1 MRIHLL
7 LLQSWQVESKEI
19 EDIVMSIKINDQ
31 IIPDWAIE
39 RQAEALFENVA
50 KGMPG
55 KPREIIMISALDL
68 AKERLIDQALMAQE
82 SRRRKY
88 KVDSV
93 ELQKKIKLWMKQ
105 NGGKKAFEKIKNP
118 MIQNHDDLKR
128 ELSDQMRFNQ
138 LLEEESQ
145 CDPVS
150 ETDALKYYE
159 DRPELFRSEEQLSA
173 SHLLRMAKSEEE
185 FEKALEDVKALRER
199 LQKGEDFTELV
210 RAESDDK
217 GNDGNLGT
225 FGKGRMVPEFE
236 EAAYGLEVGELS
248 EPVRTQFGW
257 HLILLHEKI
266 PAKITAFDDI
276 KEKVIEYLT
285 ERKKDKVFEDFLDGM
300 KAQATIEEVSGI

>member
-1 MRIHLL
+1 
-7 LLQSWQVESKEI
+7 
-19 EDIVMSIKINDQ
+19 MSIKINDQ

-118 MIQNHDDLKR
+118 MIKNHDDLKR

-145 CDPVS
+145 CDPAS
-150 ETDALKYYE
+150 EVDALKYYE
-159 DRPELFRSEEQLSA
+159 DRPELFRTEEMLAA
-173 SHLLRMAKSEEE
+173 SHVLKMAKTDVE
-185 FEKALEDVKALRER
+185 FEKALEDVKVLRER
-199 LQKGEDFTELV
+199 LLTGEDFTELV

-236 EAAYGLEVGELS
+236 KAAYALEAGELS

-257 HLILLHEKI
+257 HLIQLHEKI
-266 PAKITAFDDI
+266 PSKVTAFEEI

-285 ERKKDKVFEDFLDGM
+285 ERKKDKVFEEFLDGL

>member
-1 MRIHLL
+1 
-7 LLQSWQVESKEI
+7 
-19 EDIVMSIKINDQ
+19 MSIKINDQ

-68 AKERLIDQALMAQE
+68 AKERLIDQTLMAQE
-82 SRRRKY
+82 SRKRKY

-118 MIQNHDDLKR
+118 MIRNHDDLKR

-145 CDPVS
+145 CEPVPES
-150 ETDALKYYE
+150 DALKYYE
-159 DRPELFRSEEQLSA
+159 DRPELFRTEEMLSA
-173 SHLLRMAKSEEE
+173 SHLLKMAKTEEE
-185 FEKALEDVKALRER
+185 FEKALDEVKILRER
-199 LQKGEDFTELV
+199 LQNGGDFTELV

-236 EAAYGLEVGELS
+236 KAAYSLEVGELS

-257 HLILLHEKI
+257 HLIQLHERI
-266 PAKITAFDDI
+266 PAKVTSFEEI
-276 KEKVIEYLT
+276 KEKVVEYLT
-285 ERKKDKVFEDFLDGM
+285 ERKKDRVFEDFLDGL
-300 KAQATIEEVSGI
+300 KAQATIEEVQDSD

>member
-1 MRIHLL
+1 MADSIRAD
-7 LLQSWQVESKEI
+7 SDRW
-19 EDIVMSIKINDQ
+19 MSIKINDQ
-31 IIPDWAIE
+31 VIPDWAIE
-39 RQAEALFENVA
+39 RQAEALFDNVS

-88 KVDSV
+88 KIDSV

-105 NGGKKAFEKIKNP
+105 NGGKKAFSKINNP
-118 MIQNHDDLKR
+118 MIRNHDDLKR
-128 ELSDQMRFNQ
+128 ELSDQMRFTQ

-145 CDPVS
+145 CEIVS
-150 ETDALKYYE
+150 QVDAQKYYE
-159 DRPELFRSEEQLSA
+159 DRPELFRTDEMLSA
-173 SHLLRMAKSEEE
+173 SHLLKMAKSDEE
-185 FEKALEDVKALRER
+185 FEKALAEVKALRER

-236 EAAYGLEVGELS
+236 KVAYELEEGELS

-257 HLILLHEKI
+257 HLIQLHEKI
-266 PAKITAFDDI
+266 PPKVTPFEEI
-276 KEKVIEYLT
+276 KDKVIEYLT
-285 ERKKDKVFEDFLDGM
+285 ERRKDKVFEQFLDGL

>member
-1 MRIHLL
+1 
-7 LLQSWQVESKEI
+7 
-19 EDIVMSIKINDQ
+19 MSIKINDQ
-31 IIPDWAIE
+31 VIPDWAIE
-39 RQAEALFENVA
+39 RQAEALYENVA
-50 KGMPG
+50 QGMPG

-93 ELQKKIKLWMKQ
+93 DLQKRIKQWMKQ
-105 NGGKKAFEKIKNP
+105 NGGKKAFAKINNP
-118 MIQNHDDLKR
+118 MIQNHEDLKR

-150 ETDALKYYE
+150 EADALKYYQE
-159 DRPELFRSEEQLSA
+159 RPELFRTEELLSA
-173 SHLLRMAKSEEE
+173 SHLLKMAKSENE
-185 FEKALEDVKALRER
+185 FSEALGEIKKLRDR
-199 LQKGEDFTELV
+199 LINGEDFTELV

-217 GNDGNLGT
+217 ANDGNLGT

-236 EAAYGLEVGELS
+236 KAAYELKVGELS

-257 HLILLHEKI
+257 HLIQLHERI
-266 PAKITAFDDI
+266 PAKVTAFEEI
-276 KEKVIEYLT
+276 KQKVIEYLT
-285 ERKKDKVFEDFLDGM
+285 ERRKDRVFEDFLDGLKM
-300 KAQATIEEVSGI
+300 QATIEEVSGI

>member
-7 LLQSWQVESKEI
+7 RLQSWQLEGKKI

-173 SHLLRMAKSEEE
+173 SHLLKMAKSEEE

-225 FGKGRMVPEFE
+225 FGKGRMVSEFE
-236 EAAYGLEVGELS
+236 EAAYGLESGELS

-300 KAQATIEEVSGI
+300 KAQASIEEVSGI

>member
-1 MRIHLL
+1 MDSCVL
-7 LLQSWQVESKEI
+7 
-19 EDIVMSIKINDQ
+19 MSIKINDQ

-39 RQAEALFENVA
+39 SQAEALFENVA

-138 LLEEESQ
+138 LLEEESH
-145 CDPVS
+145 CDPAS
-150 ETDALKYYE
+150 ERDAFKYYE

-173 SHLLRMAKSEEE
+173 SNLLRMAKSEEE

-300 KAQATIEEVSGI
+300 KAQASIEEVSGI

>member
-1 MRIHLL
+1 
-7 LLQSWQVESKEI
+7 
-19 EDIVMSIKINDQ
+19 MSIKINDQ

-105 NGGKKAFEKIKNP
+105 NGGKKAFDKIKNP
-118 MIQNHDDLKR
+118 MIQNLDDLKR

-300 KAQATIEEVSGI
+300 KAQASIEEVSGI

>member
-1 MRIHLL
+1 
-7 LLQSWQVESKEI
+7 
-19 EDIVMSIKINDQ
+19 MSIKINDQ

-39 RQAEALFENVA
+39 RQAEALYENVA
-50 KGMPG
+50 KGMSG

-82 SRRRKY
+82 SRKRKY

-93 ELQKKIKLWMKQ
+93 ELQKKIKFWMKQ

-118 MIQNHDDLKR
+118 MIRNHDDLKR

-145 CDPVS
+145 CEPVS
-150 ETDALKYYE
+150 ESDALKYYE
-159 DRPELFRSEEQLSA
+159 DRPELFRTEEMLSA
-173 SHLLRMAKSEEE
+173 SHLLKMAKTEEE
-185 FEKALEDVKALRER
+185 LEKALDEVKILRER

-236 EAAYGLEVGELS
+236 KAAYSLQVGELS
-248 EPVRTQFGW
+248 DPVRTQFGW
-257 HLILLHEKI
+257 HLIQLHERI
-266 PAKITAFDDI
+266 PAKVTSFEEI
-276 KEKVIEYLT
+276 KEKVVEYLT
-285 ERKKDKVFEDFLDGM
+285 ERKKDRVFEDFLDGL
-300 KAQATIEEVSGI
+300 KAQATIEEVQDSD

>member
-1 MRIHLL
+1 
-7 LLQSWQVESKEI
+7 
-19 EDIVMSIKINDQ
+19 MSIKINDQ

-93 ELQKKIKLWMKQ
+93 ELQKKIKFWMKQ

-118 MIQNHDDLKR
+118 MIKNHDDLKR

-150 ETDALKYYE
+150 EADALKYYE
-159 DRPELFRSEEQLSA
+159 DRPELFRSEEMLAA
-173 SHLLRMAKSEEE
+173 SHLLKMAKTDEE
-185 FEKALEDVKALRER
+185 FEKALEDVKVLRER
-199 LQKGEDFTELV
+199 LLTGEDFTELV

-236 EAAYGLEVGELS
+236 KAAYALEAGELS

-257 HLILLHEKI
+257 HLIQLHEKI
-266 PAKITAFDDI
+266 PSKVTAFEEI

-285 ERKKDKVFEDFLDGM
+285 ERKKDKVFEEFLDGL

>member
-1 MRIHLL
+1 M
-7 LLQSWQVESKEI
+7 
-19 EDIVMSIKINDQ
+19 MSIKINDQ
-31 IIPDWAIE
+31 VIPDWAIE

-50 KGMPG
+50 RGMPG
-55 KPREIIMISALDL
+55 KPREIIMMSALDL

-93 ELQKKIKLWMKQ
+93 DLQKRIKQWLKQ

-145 CDPVS
+145 CDDVS
-150 ETDALKYYE
+150 EAEAQKYYE
-159 DRPELFRSEEQLSA
+159 DRPELFRTEELLAA
-173 SHLLRMAKSEEE
+173 SHFLKMGKTEEE
-185 FEKALEDVKALRER
+185 LEQALEAVKSIRQR
-199 LQKGEDFTELV
+199 LEKGEDFTELV
-210 RAESDDK
+210 RGESDDK

-236 EAAYGLEVGELS
+236 QAAYALKPGELS
-248 EPVRTQFGW
+248 EPVKTQFGW
-257 HLILLHEKI
+257 HLIQLHERI
-266 PAKITAFDDI
+266 PPKVTPFDEI

-285 ERKKDKVFEDFLDGM
+285 ERKKDKVFEAFLDRL
-300 KAQATIEEVSGI
+300 KAEASIEEVAGI